1 MKLILFIILIGVNVF
16 ANIAPYQTQLLNSL
30 SLNNYNIIYYSRVLD
45 DFKNHSLVPSAGNEN
60 LIKSP
65 HEIDKEKIAIL
76 VSDLDFLKNLIGKN
90 KSKTILEYKDQEK
103 KLIMELGD
111 NILNTHRQKIK
122 TYNSYYVD
130 KTFFSQNILNIS
142 QFMPNY
148 DGIWVTNDGT
158 RYLHALTAHQ
168 YLAPSNRIGKVRD
181 PYNELKNVNSTL
193 CMDARYIYEDEW
205 AKYIQTSNVKDNLL
219 NEIYNFQRNDINDK
233 VKKHYS
239 EQKMELMEKINHLY
253 ANKIYYD
260 NQYQMV
266 TDRIIQSGVKI
277 SGSKS
282 FENIY
287 KSVEK
292 FGRTLENKYSSFLK
306 YKKQKKYSNAAYEIF
321 SLVYMDVKKTH
332 EEAQKEGLRFLRKK
346 SKNILK
352 DWKNNQI
359 YTLDKI
365 NTMPFSNADY
375 IVLATLAN
383 ENFGSSLY
391 TDSLDKEQLPFIKT
405 SIINMISILEKNNLN
420 IIKSSKLIN
429 LTEVNTNVI
438 ENIYLSQ
445 FEKNNIKLASTDN
458 HEIKGLLIGD
468 KLLTMADKSL
478 KFVNITNKI
487 SENWGV
493 KSYKIDL
500 KNIDDQ
506 LFSGYLNIRIT
517 DYE

>member
-16 ANIAPYQTQLLNSL
+16 ANIAPYQKQLLNSL
-30 SLNNYNIIYYSRVLD
+30 SFNNDNIIYYSRLLD
-45 DFKNHSLVPSAGNEN
+45 DFKNHSLTHSGGNEN

-65 HEIDKEKIAIL
+65 HEIDKEKIAISI
-76 VSDLDFLKNLIGKN
+76 SDLDFLKNLIGEN
-90 KSKTILEYKDQEK
+90 KSKTILEYNDQEK

-111 NILNTHRQKIK
+111 NILNAHRQKIK

-148 DGIWVTNDGT
+148 DGIWVTNDGS

-168 YLAPSNRIGKVRD
+168 YLAPSNTIGKVRD
-181 PYNELKNVNSTL
+181 PYNEFKKVNSTL
-193 CMDARYIYEDEW
+193 CMDARYIYENEW

-219 NEIYNFQRNDINDK
+219 NEIYDFQRNNINDK

-239 EQKMELMEKINHLY
+239 KKKMQLVKRINQIY
-253 ANKIYYD
+253 ANKIYYED
-260 NQYQMV
+260 QYQMV
-266 TDRIIQSGVKI
+266 TDKIIQSGVKI
-277 SGSKS
+277 SGLKS

-287 KSVEK
+287 QLVEK
-292 FGRTLENKYSSFLK
+292 FGRVLENKYTSFLK

-332 EEAQKEGLRFLRKK
+332 KKAQKEGSKFLRKN

-352 DWKNNQI
+352 DWENNQT
-359 YTLDKI
+359 YTSNGI
-365 NTMPFSNADY
+365 NTVPFSNADY
-375 IVLATLAN
+375 IVLATLTN
-383 ENFGSSLY
+383 ENFNSLLY

-405 SIINMISILEKNNLN
+405 SISNIELIFEKNNLN
-420 IIKSSKLIN
+420 ILKSNKLIN
-429 LTEVNTNVI
+429 LTKVNTNII
-438 ENIYLSQ
+438 ENIYLIQ

-468 KLLTMADKSL
+468 KLLVENGGNMC
-478 KFVNITNKI
+478 FVNVKKNI

-493 KSYKIDL
+493 KSYKIDII
-500 KNIDDQ
+500 KTVNQ
-506 LFSGYLNIRIT
+506 SFSGYLNIRSVNN
-517 DYE
+517 E